1 MGWLKNLFG
10 GGAVGE
16 SAVTKTVEYKGF
28 VIEAQPYKEG
38 GQFQLAGIITKDGK
52 TQRFV
57 RADKF
62 SDKDEA
68 AEYAIQKG
76 QLMIDQMGEGLFKS

>member
-10 GGAVGE
+10 GGGVGE
-16 SAVTKTVEYKGF
+16 PAVTKSVEYKGF
-28 VIEAQPYKEG
+28 VIEAQPYKDG

-62 SDKDEA
+62 TDKDDA
-68 AEYAIQKG
+68 ANFAIQKG
-76 QLMIDQMGEGLFKS
+76 QLMIDQLGESLFKP